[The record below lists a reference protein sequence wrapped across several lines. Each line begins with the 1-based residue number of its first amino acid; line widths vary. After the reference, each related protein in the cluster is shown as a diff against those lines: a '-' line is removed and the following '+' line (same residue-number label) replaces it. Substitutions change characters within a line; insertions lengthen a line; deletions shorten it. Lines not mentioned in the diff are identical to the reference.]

1 MFCNYDSW
9 KLGVLIVG
17 ISWAVAGSG
26 GPVIAGQDLSGDVT
40 PQDSDLGAGTDGVQ
54 VQTRGS
60 VHEAFAEPVVYDPG
74 PGPVVPTEPPQPIE
88 EQPPDQKPEGDD
100 IQWIAGYWS
109 WDQDCGNCGN
119 YIWVSGI
126 WRLPPPGH
134 HWVPGYWNQ
143 VNGGWQWA
151 PGVWMTVDPAD
162 AEYLPTPP
170 ASVEAGPIGDPLA
183 ADSIW
188 SPGCWHWT
196 ESRYAWRPG
205 FWVAFQP
212 NWSWVPDHYA
222 WTPGGSLFVEGYWD
236 YPLARRGV
244 LYAPVCF
251 PSPALA
257 TPNFVYSPSVCIP
270 AATLVSCL
278 FVQPSCHQYCFGDYF
293 GASNFQAGIY
303 PWYAFHQS
311 RYGYDPIYSHYSAV
325 HCRDKGWSL
334 RLHEEYRYRRDNP
347 AARPPRLL
355 AGQDAYRHGPASG
368 KFPPLA
374 MTASIHQLMKDSH
387 QPIRVE
393 RLSADRRQ
401 GIARQANELHQFGQR
416 RRAHETTAANRSPL
430 NGQHATTPKLAGS
443 PTGATIPKSQIAM
456 SRTQNAQRPSLR
468 AASGNAPPSTP
479 THPALDHGVRPLHP
493 DQAPR
498 RPDPHPNLPPVEHR
512 TAGHPGYGLPREVH
526 QSQPPVRRAAT
537 GSAAPHGQKPRP
549 GPRR

>member
-1 MFCNYDSW
+1 M
-9 KLGVLIVG
+9 
-17 ISWAVAGSG
+17 
-26 GPVIAGQDLSGDVT
+26 
-40 PQDSDLGAGTDGVQ
+40 Q

-170 ASVEAGPIGDPLA
+170 ASIEAGPIGDPLA

-196 ESRYAWRPG
+196 ESRYAWSPG

-236 YPLARRGV
+236 YPLAQRG
-244 LYAPVCF
+244 P
-251 PSPALA
+251 
-257 TPNFVYSPSVCIP
+257 
-270 AATLVSCL
+270 
-278 FVQPSCHQYCFGDYF
+278 
-293 GASNFQAGIY
+293 
-303 PWYAFHQS
+303 
-311 RYGYDPIYSHYSAV
+311 
-325 HCRDKGWSL
+325 
-334 RLHEEYRYRRDNP
+334 
-347 AARPPRLL
+347 
-355 AGQDAYRHGPASG
+355 
-368 KFPPLA
+368 
-374 MTASIHQLMKDSH
+374 
-387 QPIRVE
+387 
-393 RLSADRRQ
+393 
-401 GIARQANELHQFGQR
+401 
-416 RRAHETTAANRSPL
+416 
-430 NGQHATTPKLAGS
+430 
-443 PTGATIPKSQIAM
+443 
-456 SRTQNAQRPSLR
+456 LR
-468 AASGNAPPSTP
+468 ASLFP
-479 THPALDHGVRPLHP
+479 
-493 DQAPR
+493 
-498 RPDPHPNLPPVEHR
+498 E
-512 TAGHPGYGLPREVH
+512 
-526 QSQPPVRRAAT
+526 
-537 GSAAPHGQKPRP
+537 P
-549 GPRR
+549 GPRNTELRVFPERLHPRGDAGFLPFRPAELPPILLRRLFRREQLPGGDLPLVRVPPEPLRV